1 MSPLSKKIVII
12 LSLVVIAFVATGYLR
27 ARSNDEKAYRA
38 LTVYSEVL
46 DKVQNDYVDDPNMA
60 QVTNGALHGLLDSLD
75 SESAYLS
82 PLEYKDYKEKSA
94 TKATGETG
102 LVLIRRG
109 YIGVLGTLADT
120 PAAKAGLRIGDIIEK
135 IAGFSTGQMAIGQAE
150 LLLRG
155 APGTVVKISV
165 IRRGKTE
172 PQDLDLTLE
181 KLPAPKLLEDK
192 LQGDIAYLRV
202 PTFEAGMTKQIRE
215 RLVQF
220 QHQGIKKLILDL
232 RDCPS
237 GEVQEGIATAQL
249 FVPSGTITTLKGQTV
264 NPIVST
270 AEPSKVVWTD
280 PVSVLIGIG
289 TAGPAEIVAGAISG
303 NHRGETVGDRTYG
316 TASMQKLIEMDDG
329 SAMILTVANYYTP
342 DNKEIP
348 ANGVA
353 ATAEVHPSL
362 DEVIAANDQ
371 KQPVPSEKPVSV
383 DDPVI
388 KKAIEVLQ
396 GTATSARK
404 AA

>member
-1 MSPLSKKIVII
+1 
-12 LSLVVIAFVATGYLR
+12 
-27 ARSNDEKAYRA
+27 
-38 LTVYSEVL
+38 
-46 DKVQNDYVDDPNMA
+46 
-60 QVTNGALHGLLDSLD
+60 
-75 SESAYLS
+75 
-82 PLEYKDYKEKSA
+82 
-94 TKATGETG
+94 
-102 LVLIRRG
+102 
-109 YIGVLGTLADT
+109 
-120 PAAKAGLRIGDIIEK
+120 LRIGDIVEK
-135 IAGFSTGQMAIGQAE
+135 ISGFSTGQMAIGQAE

-155 APGTVVKISV
+155 TPGTVVKLSV

-181 KLPAPKLLEDK
+181 KLPAPKLVEDK

-202 PTFEAGMTKQIRE
+202 PTFDAGMSKQIRE
-215 RLVQF
+215 KLVQF

-232 RDCPS
+232 RDSAS
-237 GEVQEGIATAQL
+237 GDYQEGIATAQL
-249 FVPSGTITTLKGQTV
+249 FVSSGTVTTLKGQTV

-270 AEPSKVVWTD
+270 AESSKVVWTD
-280 PVSVLIGIG
+280 PVSVLIGVG

-303 NHRGETVGDRTYG
+303 NHRGDTVGDRTYG

-353 ATAEVHPSL
+353 ATAEVHPSI

-371 KQPVPSEKPVSV
+371 NQPVPSEKPVSA
-383 DDPVI
+383 DDPVV
-388 KKAIEVLQ
+388 KRAIEVLQ
-396 GTATSARK
+396 GAGTAARK

>member
-1 MSPLSKKIVII
+1 
-12 LSLVVIAFVATGYLR
+12 
-27 ARSNDEKAYRA
+27 
-38 LTVYSEVL
+38 
-46 DKVQNDYVDDPNMA
+46 
-60 QVTNGALHGLLDSLD
+60 
-75 SESAYLS
+75 
-82 PLEYKDYKEKSA
+82 
-94 TKATGETG
+94 
-102 LVLIRRG
+102 
-109 YIGVLGTLADT
+109 
-120 PAAKAGLRIGDIIEK
+120 
-135 IAGFSTGQMAIGQAE
+135 MAIGQAE

-202 PTFEAGMTKQIRE
+202 PRFDAGTTKQIRE
-215 RLVQF
+215 KLVQF
-220 QHQGIKKLILDL
+220 QHQGVKKLILDL

-237 GEVQEGIATAQL
+237 GEDQEGIATAQL
-249 FVPSGTITTLKGQTV
+249 FVSSGTITTLKGQTV
-264 NPIVST
+264 NPVVST
-270 AEPSKVVWTD
+270 AEASKVVWTD

-303 NHRGETVGDRTYG
+303 NHRGDTVGDRTYG
-316 TASMQKLIEMDDG
+316 TASTQKLIEMDDG

-353 ATAEVHPSL
+353 ATAEVHPSI

-371 KQPVPSEKPVSV
+371 NQPVPSEKPVSA

-388 KKAIEVLQ
+388 KRAIEILQ
-396 GTATSARK
+396 GAATPARK